1 MILYELKCPSEHFFE
16 GWFRN
21 SDGYDEQR
29 AAGEIAC
36 PICGTHEIEKAMMAP
51 RLGRSAKNLPAKPEK
66 AAKLPTPMEQLQL
79 LRGLRKAIESN
90 AENVGDRFAEEARK
104 IHYGEADARGIY
116 GDTSPEEAEK
126 LADEGIDF
134 AQVPWVPLAD
144 G

>member
-16 GWFRN
+16 GWFRS
-21 SDGYDEQR
+21 SDGYEEQR
-29 AAGEIAC
+29 EAGEIAC
-36 PICGTHEIEKAMMAP
+36 PVCGAHEVEKAIMAP
-51 RLGRSAKNLPAKPEK
+51 RLGRSDKALPAK

-79 LRGLRKAIESN
+79 LRGLRKAIETN